1 MQERLRDNHQ
11 ADIYQNK
18 GFGPISKHE
27 GLKIYTDGF
36 QLQKGVKLLGQTIT
50 FSLLNYEFSI
60 PMPFLERG
68 KTQKTKQL
76 VQGHIEFRFEQNMF
90 ESKTVVS
97 RYLLP

>member
-1 MQERLRDNHQ
+1 MQKRLGDIHQ
-11 ADIYQNK
+11 WTSIKTKALVLYQNMRALRSILR
-18 GFGPISKHE
+18 GFSCK
-27 GLKIYTDGF
+27 
-36 QLQKGVKLLGQTIT
+36 KGVKLLGQTIT

-60 PMPFLERG
+60 PMPFSERG

-76 VQGHIEFRFEQNMF
+76 VQVHIELRFEQNMF